1 MNSTLKT
8 LYGLKF
14 NPFLPGL
21 PTEALFATPAIDTFC
36 RRLEFGLADGGFAM
50 ITGDPGSGKS
60 AAMRI
65 LASRLARRS
74 DLLVGIVERPVGRAS
89 DFYRELSSLFEVP
102 LKTHNNWAGF
112 KSLRARW
119 SEHLSS
125 TMLRP
130 VLIVDEAQEM
140 LGNVLTELRLLVSKD
155 LDAQSLLTVV
165 FGGDARLPERFRSA
179 DLLPLGTRIRRRL
192 RLEPAARDELVAC
205 LDHVLDVAG
214 APQLMSTEVRTVM
227 AEHAAGNYRV
237 LMNIGYELLTA
248 AAEREAP
255 RIDEKLFFEVVAPQP
270 TARVARRK

>member
-89 DFYRELSSLFEVP
+89 DFYREAQQP
-102 LKTHNNWAGF
+102 LRGA
-112 KSLRARW
+112 
-119 SEHLSS
+119 
-125 TMLRP
+125 
-130 VLIVDEAQEM
+130 AQDPQQ
-140 LGNVLTELRLLVSKD
+140 LGWLQV
-155 LDAQSLLTVV
+155 
-165 FGGDARLPERFRSA
+165 
-179 DLLPLGTRIRRRL
+179 
-192 RLEPAARDELVAC
+192 
-205 LDHVLDVAG
+205 
-214 APQLMSTEVRTVM
+214 
-227 AEHAAGNYRV
+227 
-237 LMNIGYELLTA
+237 
-248 AAEREAP
+248 AP
-255 RIDEKLFFEVVAPQP
+255 RSLE
-270 TARVARRK
+270 